1 MTNVS
6 GVDFQLRSVPLLS
19 RVGADRADRLRTD
32 MEAAAAGWP
41 GAALLRVD
49 SRNRVLVANGRVLL
63 GAAIELADKPPPEA
77 VFLGRVE
84 GGATSGRCGQ
94 RCSRSLIPTYQPR
107 RWTFVGSA
115 ESWTTPAANWCR
127 RHRRC

>member
-1 MTNVS
+1 
-6 GVDFQLRSVPLLS
+6 
-19 RVGADRADRLRTD
+19 

-84 GGATSGRCGQ
+84 GGRHVWAVRAALQ
-94 RCSRSLIPTYQPR
+94 PIADPDIPAEA
-107 RWTFVGSA
+107 WTFVGSA

>member
-63 GAAIELADKPPPEA
+63 
-77 VFLGRVE
+77 
-84 GGATSGRCGQ
+84 
-94 RCSRSLIPTYQPR
+94 
-107 RWTFVGSA
+107 
-115 ESWTTPAANWCR
+115 
-127 RHRRC
+127 